1 MVWYS
6 HLFRNFP
13 QFAVIPIIQ
22 GFSVVNEVEI
32 DVFMEFPCF
41 LYDPVNVNNL
51 ILISFAFSKSS
62 LYIWKFSVRVL
73 LKPSLKDFEH

>member
-13 QFAVIPIIQ
+13 QFSVIPIIQ

-32 DVFMEFPCF
+32 DVYGIP
-41 LYDPVNVNNL
+41 L
-51 ILISFAFSKSS
+51 FS
-62 LYIWKFSVRVL
+62 L
-73 LKPSLKDFEH
+73 

>member
-6 HLFRNFP
+6 HIFRNFP